1 MENKNERNLNITL
14 KNEESDKEEIILSF
28 SSLIKQLKRFVAI
41 WLVISIVVGILIPV
55 GTAVFTADQHK
66 NLTALVSFNYSGIER
81 GLAPDGT
88 QFDINT
94 LKNPSVIQA
103 ALEEQEL
110 PLDSLESIRRS
121 ISIEGVIP
129 ANAIDRI
136 TMYKSIYEQNNL
148 NAGEKM
154 LDVSYFP
161 TQYELTFNYSTSGLD
176 GKTAVAVF
184 QAMLDNYKV
193 YFFKEYGFNQAL
205 GSSVKAL
212 KYTDY
217 DYAEAVDV
225 FSDTISKMQSY
236 VNNLN
241 KEDTVRFRSTATGFT
256 FADLS
261 NSLSTLKNV
270 DLDKISSYITVN
282 NVTKDKSALLD
293 YYNYRIETLIRER
306 TVASD
311 NLNAVNSA
319 IETYEKSVTIVYG
332 EGQDPKEYSQNST
345 EYDDLFK
352 RKIEAQNTLSAK
364 TQAINMYQQRVNTLK
379 GNASASQE
387 KIDRVERE
395 LATLDEKINEMLDL
409 TNATANEYYET
420 AYLSNAY
427 TVLVPPST
435 SALDTTKNV
444 LKSAMETLMVAE
456 ALIFVCYIL
465 VAFGTALITDNRR
478 ARAARR
484 KAEAGD
490 DDDSEE
496 EAAPEE
502 DAAEIAEE
510 TDAEKKLE
518 DKKKKK

>member
-176 GKTAVAVF
+176 GKTAVAVSRRCWTTTR
-184 QAMLDNYKV
+184 Y
-193 YFFKEYGFNQAL
+193 
-205 GSSVKAL
+205 
-212 KYTDY
+212 
-217 DYAEAVDV
+217 
-225 FSDTISKMQSY
+225 
-236 VNNLN
+236 
-241 KEDTVRFRSTATGFT
+241 
-256 FADLS
+256 
-261 NSLSTLKNV
+261 
-270 DLDKISSYITVN
+270 ISSRSMALTRH
-282 NVTKDKSALLD
+282 SA
-293 YYNYRIETLIRER
+293 
-306 TVASD
+306 A
-311 NLNAVNSA
+311 
-319 IETYEKSVTIVYG
+319 
-332 EGQDPKEYSQNST
+332 
-345 EYDDLFK
+345 
-352 RKIEAQNTLSAK
+352 LS
-364 TQAINMYQQRVNTLK
+364 
-379 GNASASQE
+379 
-387 KIDRVERE
+387 
-395 LATLDEKINEMLDL
+395 
-409 TNATANEYYET
+409 
-420 AYLSNAY
+420 
-427 TVLVPPST
+427 
-435 SALDTTKNV
+435 
-444 LKSAMETLMVAE
+444 
-456 ALIFVCYIL
+456 
-465 VAFGTALITDNRR
+465 RR
-478 ARAARR
+478 
-484 KAEAGD
+484 
-490 DDDSEE
+490 
-496 EAAPEE
+496 
-502 DAAEIAEE
+502 
-510 TDAEKKLE
+510 
-518 DKKKKK
+518 

>member
-14 KNEESDKEEIILSF
+14 KNEETDKEEIIISF
-28 SSLIKQLKRFVAI
+28 TSIIKQLKRFLAI
-41 WLVISIVVGILIPV
+41 WLVVAIVVGILIPV

-66 NLTALVSFNYSGIER
+66 NLSALVSFNYNGIEK
-81 GLAPDGT
+81 GLAPDGS

-94 LKNPSVIQA
+94 LKNPNVIQA
-103 ALEEQEL
+103 ALESQGL
-110 PLDSLESIRRS
+110 PLDSLEAIRRS

-129 ANAIDRI
+129 SNAIDRI
-136 TMYKSIYEQNNL
+136 TMYKSIYDQGNL
-148 NAGEKM
+148 NAGERM

-184 QAMLDNYKV
+184 QAILDNYKV

-311 NLNAVNSA
+311 NLDAINSA

-352 RKIEAQNTLSAK
+352 KKIEAQNTLSSK

-395 LATLDEKINEMLDL
+395 LAALDEKVNEMLDL

-435 SALDTTKNV
+435 SALNTTKNV
-444 LKSAMETLMVAE
+444 LKSAMETLMIAE
-456 ALIFVCYIL
+456 ALILVCYIL
-465 VAFGTALITDNRR
+465 VAFGTALITDNRK

-484 KAEAGD
+484 KVADSD
-490 DDDSEE
+490 DDDSEDE
-496 EAAPEE
+496 PEE
-502 DAAEIAEE
+502 DAAETAEE
-510 TDAEKKLE
+510 TDAEKKHE